1 MLKLFHL
8 FALPQK
14 VVRTSWGPLVAALAA
29 LAVAAPAGALSAAPK
44 LKVIGTKQR
53 AVVRIVATDTGYSP
67 KNIAVHA
74 GALVTLRWT
83 VKETGF
89 GHGLSGRLFTIPRIE
104 SGKTGVATF
113 RAPKKPGSAITF
125 TVHWPDNGQMKYTV
139 KIAVVR

>member
-1 MLKLFHL
+1 MSRVSRL
-8 FALPQK
+8 
-14 VVRTSWGPLVAALAA
+14 VVAAVAA
-29 LAVAAPAGALSAAPK
+29 LAVAAPAALPATPK

-74 GALVTLRWT
+74 GARVTLRWT
-83 VKETGF
+83 VTETGF
-89 GHGLSGRLFTIPRIE
+89 GHSLSGGLFTLPRIE
-104 SGKTGVATF
+104 AGKTGVATF

-125 TVHWPDNGQMKYTV
+125 TVRWPDNGQMKYTV